1 MKLGDKILNLRKK
14 KGLSQEQLGEKI
26 NVTRQTISN
35 WELGETSPNP
45 EQLKLLSKEL
55 NVSIDELLDN
65 NIENVL
71 IEKVS
76 NTEELT
82 KLILKVIKMFIMA
95 VIGTI
100 LLLLIL
106 AITFKIIKKSQ
117 YTGRRLEDSIH
128 CKIYGEEHSLSIE
141 YQELTGQVL
150 VIGGDTYFTDILDLD
165 KYNDA
170 HKIFNI
176 INDYVKKNNGTCEII
191 EDKNLNDIVDMT
203 VKEGTLTKS
212 GATVVIKETKDYDIT
227 YGYPFWI
234 EKYNSTLGDFEKLEE
249 TKEGC
254 AFILP
259 AFGVTPDKPLELEQG
274 WSCMY
279 GELDKGL
286 YRLVKNV
293 SFESDN
299 PITKDKEYYIWT
311 EFEIK

>member
-1 MKLGDKILNLRKK
+1 MKLGEEILDLRKK

-117 YTGRRLEDSIH
+117 DTGRRLEDSIH

-150 VIGGDTYFTDILDLD
+150 AIGGD
-165 KYNDA
+165 A
-170 HKIFNI
+170 
-176 INDYVKKNNGTCEII
+176 
-191 EDKNLNDIVDMT
+191 
-203 VKEGTLTKS
+203 
-212 GATVVIKETKDYDIT
+212 
-227 YGYPFWI
+227 
-234 EKYNSTLGDFEKLEE
+234 
-249 TKEGC
+249 
-254 AFILP
+254 
-259 AFGVTPDKPLELEQG
+259 
-274 WSCMY
+274 
-279 GELDKGL
+279 
-286 YRLVKNV
+286 
-293 SFESDN
+293 
-299 PITKDKEYYIWT
+299 
-311 EFEIK
+311 